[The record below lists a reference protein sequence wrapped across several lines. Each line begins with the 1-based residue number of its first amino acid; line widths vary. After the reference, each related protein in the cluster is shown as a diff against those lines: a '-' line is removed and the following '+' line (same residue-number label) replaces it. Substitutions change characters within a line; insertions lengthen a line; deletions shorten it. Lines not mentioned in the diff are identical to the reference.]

1 MANGDAAAAAGYDT
15 VPGTADRRQGYDEI
29 NKTRDYVANL
39 KTAMTLPAER
49 ITTGVLD
56 PARIPGL
63 DGSKI
68 VSGQV
73 PNAGQAVKL
82 QSGGASVVWDSAAW
96 IHTGIV
102 FAQGDCRAGGNVGA
116 AGDVVAGG
124 NVWGGATYNN
134 ILGGSYRALYVRSDG
149 AFGHVPSARRFK
161 KNIRPARIDTAAVLS
176 IEPKRFE
183 YRAALGGGSD
193 VGVIAEEVADA
204 GLDWLISRDDD
215 GQVAA
220 FAYERLAVALLA
232 VVREQADQLAALT
245 TRIENLEAH

>member
-15 VPGTADRRQGYDEI
+15 VPGTADRRLGYDEI

-39 KTAMTLPAER
+39 KTGLAIPAER
-49 ITTGVLD
+49 VSSGVLD
-56 PARIPGL
+56 PARIPNL

-68 VSGQV
+68 TAGQV

-82 QSGGASVVWDSAAW
+82 QSGAASVVWDSAAW
-96 IHTGIV
+96 ILSGIV
-102 FAQGDCRAGGNVGA
+102 FATGDCRAGANVSA
-116 AGDVVAGG
+116 AADVVAAG

-134 ILGGSYRALYVRSDG
+134 ILGGSYRAMYVRSDG
-149 AFGHVPSARRFK
+149 VFGHVPSARRFK
-161 KNIRPARIDTAAVLS
+161 KNIRPANIDTAAVLS
-176 IEPKRFE
+176 LEPKHFE

-204 GLDWLISRDDD
+204 GLDWLVSRDDD

-232 VVREQADQLAALT
+232 VAREQAEQIATLT
-245 TRIENLEAH
+245 TRIENLEAR